1 MPEIIRYKHAVP
13 RKWVLYLLEETILLR
28 QYLMNYDARRN
39 SNLVGNG
46 RAMAD
51 DMDQQG
57 SVLGA
62 I

>member
-1 MPEIIRYKHAVP
+1 
-13 RKWVLYLLEETILLR
+13 
-28 QYLMNYDARRN
+28 MNYAARRN

-57 SVLGA
+57 SILGA